1 MGDTGVDINEHRET
15 PSHQEYRMLVG
26 LDQAFIPNP
35 AACDDELPGLLWQA
49 IGFLGTEGKRR
60 QQDGRPPG
68 GYPDDVDL
76 LRRDLRAL
84 LTVRP
89 PGPLPPHVHGWL
101 DAILQHERQGSR
113 EVDAG
118 DLPSVCHDIPGTCF
132 RPSKATALWQ
142 GDITRLGA
150 DAIVNAANAQLL
162 GCFQPF
168 HACIDNAIHWA
179 AGPRLRED
187 CDRII
192 AAQGHP
198 EATGLAK
205 ITRAY
210 NLPSRFVLHTVGPIV
225 RGPLTEAHRRD
236 LARCYRS
243 CLELAA
249 EVRSIRTLAFCAIST
264 GVFGFPKLPAAD
276 IAINTVADWMQERPN
291 AFSKVIFNVFSD
303 DDRAAYAAA
312 LTRQTS

>member
-1 MGDTGVDINEHRET
+1 MH
-15 PSHQEYRMLVG
+15 VG
-26 LDQAFIPNP
+26 LDDAFIPAP
-35 AACDDELPGLLWQA
+35 AARDEDLHEFLRQA
-49 IGFLGTEGKRR
+49 IGFFRGEAVPRQPGVRR
-60 QQDGRPPG
+60 SG
-68 GYPDDVDL
+68 GCADDVDG
-76 LRRDLRAL
+76 LRRELRAL
-84 LTVRP
+84 LTVRSPASVP
-89 PGPLPPHVHGWL
+89 PEVHGWL
-101 DAILQHERQGSR
+101 DAILQHERRGSR
-113 EVDAG
+113 EVGAG
-118 DLPSVCHDIPGTCF
+118 DIPPVCQDIPGTWVG
-132 RPSKATALWQ
+132 PSQAIALWQ

-187 CDRII
+187 CGRIM
-192 AAQGHP
+192 AVQGHP

-210 NLPSRFVLHTVGPIV
+210 NLPSRYVLHTVGPIV

-243 CLELAA
+243 CLEVAA
-249 EVRSIRTLAFCAIST
+249 DVGSIRTLAFCAIST

-276 IAINTVADWMQERPN
+276 IAINTVAAWLQERPN

-303 DDRAAYAAA
+303 DDRAAYTAA
-312 LTRQTS
+312 LTRRTS